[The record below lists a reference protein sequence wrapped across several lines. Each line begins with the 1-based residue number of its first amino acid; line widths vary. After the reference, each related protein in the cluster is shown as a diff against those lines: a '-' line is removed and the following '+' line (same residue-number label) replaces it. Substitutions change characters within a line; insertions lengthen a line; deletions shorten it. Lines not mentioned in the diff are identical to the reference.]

1 MIPIKQLKSYEAVI
15 WYHPV
20 FKFYEEKKKIRKTFA
35 SSKRLDPPPFFYEK
49 NEMETAF
56 ISFEFHLK
64 TM

>member
-1 MIPIKQLKSYEAVI
+1 MKLYYGNTLYLSFMKG
-15 WYHPV
+15 
-20 FKFYEEKKKIRKTFA
+20 KKKIRKTFA